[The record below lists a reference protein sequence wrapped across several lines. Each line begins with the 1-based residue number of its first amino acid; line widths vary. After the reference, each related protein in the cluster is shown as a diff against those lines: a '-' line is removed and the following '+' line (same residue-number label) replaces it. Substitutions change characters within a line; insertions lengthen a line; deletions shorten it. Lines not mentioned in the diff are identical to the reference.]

1 MPSPPASSKGES
13 DIENTAELP
22 SPQPA
27 ANPGSGDRRPSA
39 TDTWIAPPLAGAR
52 AAEAPATPGPADAR
66 HGDSAVQTLTG
77 RLRETQGLLAGK
89 DERLRQIEHARDE
102 ALQARAAAERRA
114 AQLDHELAQLKAEH
128 AFQLDE
134 HARARA
140 HFEEQ
145 LAQARAL
152 VSAAGARAD
161 DLQRRLAELES
172 AARLQRDQD
181 PKHQQ
186 RLAQDRA
193 RTAGA
198 MDDLR
203 EERERVLGLIESLQS
218 AESRRGILEELV
230 GDLQREGEERERE
243 LARVARALV
252 GRDARTRELEAELA
266 QSASRIA
273 RLEQQA
279 SSLAAALAERDAE
292 LRRSQQ
298 DPRRAPRE
306 RAPPPPSVAVGQ
318 GSGDARQESELA
330 RLRAE
335 RAELTKTLA
344 EVRAATAAATTT
356 AGGHEEALA
365 EVRARNAELE
375 SALAAERRRFRE
387 LEKER
392 ASARRETQDWAGALE
407 SAQHERSAEAERLAA
422 AQARAKE
429 LEEHASE
436 QQEAMRALQRESG
449 ASIARAKELEADL
462 HAAEEAVHRLESE
475 ARARNARLEELE
487 RANVRWRTLE
497 EARHAP
503 AEPPAR
509 PAPERS
515 PPPREVLREVPR
527 EVPREAPREVPRET
541 PRALPE
547 GDDSAGA
554 PEPVPEGATR
564 LLVRSE
570 DGREIMHV
578 LGRRTSIGRA
588 PDNDLQIEADFISRH
603 HAVILVGPV
612 HTIVEDLNSSN
623 GVHVNGRRVTR
634 QILRHGDVVHFAR
647 LQYRFVVRP
656 AGEKR

>member
-22 SPQPA
+22 SLPPT

-52 AAEAPATPGPADAR
+52 SAETPATPGPGEAR
-66 HGDSAVQTLTG
+66 HGDSAVQTLTV
-77 RLRETQGLLAGK
+77 RLRETQGLLTGK

-102 ALQARAAAERRA
+102 ALEARAAAERRA

-172 AARLQRDQD
+172 AARLQR
-181 PKHQQ
+181 
-186 RLAQDRA
+186 LAQDRA

-243 LARVARALV
+243 LARVARAVV

-298 DPRRAPRE
+298 DPRRAPRDRPASPHTQLDSSSE
-306 RAPPPPSVAVGQ
+306 RARTPPGVAVGQ
-318 GSGDARQESELA
+318 GSVDARQESELA
-330 RLRAE
+330 RLKAE

-344 EVRAATAAATTT
+344 EMRAATAAAATK
-356 AGGHEEALA
+356 AGGHDEALA

-392 ASARRETQDWAGALE
+392 VSARRETQDWAGALE
-407 SAQHERSAEAERLAA
+407 TAQQERSAEAERLAA
-422 AQARAKE
+422 AQARVKE
-429 LEEHASE
+429 LEEHAAE
-436 QQEAMRALQRESG
+436 QQEATRALQSESG

-475 ARARNARLEELE
+475 ARARNARLEEL
-487 RANVRWRTLE
+487 
-497 EARHAP
+497 
-503 AEPPAR
+503 
-509 PAPERS
+509 
-515 PPPREVLREVPR
+515 
-527 EVPREAPREVPRET
+527 
-541 PRALPE
+541 
-547 GDDSAGA
+547 
-554 PEPVPEGATR
+554 
-564 LLVRSE
+564 
-570 DGREIMHV
+570 
-578 LGRRTSIGRA
+578 
-588 PDNDLQIEADFISRH
+588 
-603 HAVILVGPV
+603 
-612 HTIVEDLNSSN
+612 
-623 GVHVNGRRVTR
+623 
-634 QILRHGDVVHFAR
+634 
-647 LQYRFVVRP
+647 
-656 AGEKR
+656 

>member
-1 MPSPPASSKGES
+1 
-13 DIENTAELP
+13 
-22 SPQPA
+22 
-27 ANPGSGDRRPSA
+27 
-39 TDTWIAPPLAGAR
+39 
-52 AAEAPATPGPADAR
+52 
-66 HGDSAVQTLTG
+66 
-77 RLRETQGLLAGK
+77 
-89 DERLRQIEHARDE
+89 
-102 ALQARAAAERRA
+102 
-114 AQLDHELAQLKAEH
+114 
-128 AFQLDE
+128 
-134 HARARA
+134 
-140 HFEEQ
+140 
-145 LAQARAL
+145 
-152 VSAAGARAD
+152 
-161 DLQRRLAELES
+161 
-172 AARLQRDQD
+172 
-181 PKHQQ
+181 
-186 RLAQDRA
+186 
-193 RTAGA
+193 

-243 LARVARALV
+243 LARVARAVV

-306 RAPPPPSVAVGQ
+306 RPASPRTRPGSSGGRARTRPGVAVGQ

-344 EVRAATAAATTT
+344 EVRAATAAAATT
-356 AGGHEEALA
+356 AGGHDEALA

-407 SAQHERSAEAERLAA
+407 TAQHERSAEAERLAA
-422 AQARAKE
+422 AQARVKE
-429 LEEHASE
+429 PEEHAAE
-436 QQEAMRALQRESG
+436 QRE
-449 ASIARAKELEADL
+449 
-462 HAAEEAVHRLESE
+462 
-475 ARARNARLEELE
+475 
-487 RANVRWRTLE
+487 
-497 EARHAP
+497 
-503 AEPPAR
+503 
-509 PAPERS
+509 
-515 PPPREVLREVPR
+515 
-527 EVPREAPREVPRET
+527 
-541 PRALPE
+541 
-547 GDDSAGA
+547 
-554 PEPVPEGATR
+554 ATR

-578 LGRRTSIGRA
+578 LGRRTSIGRT

-634 QILRHGDVVHFAR
+634 QILRDGDVVHFAR
-647 LQYRFVVRP
+647 LQYRFVVRR

>member
-22 SPQPA
+22 SLPPT

-52 AAEAPATPGPADAR
+52 AAETPATPGPAEAR

-102 ALQARAAAERRA
+102 ALEARAAAERRA

-181 PKHQQ
+181 PKNQQ

-243 LARVARALV
+243 LARAARAVV

-306 RAPPPPSVAVGQ
+306 RPASPRTQPDSSSERARTPPGVAVGQ

-330 RLRAE
+330 RLKAE

-344 EVRAATAAATTT
+344 EVRAATAAAATK
-356 AGGHEEALA
+356 AGGHDEALA

-392 ASARRETQDWAGALE
+392 VSARRETQDWAGALE
-407 SAQHERSAEAERLAA
+407 TAQQERSAEAERA
-422 AQARAKE
+422 
-429 LEEHASE
+429 
-436 QQEAMRALQRESG
+436 
-449 ASIARAKELEADL
+449 
-462 HAAEEAVHRLESE
+462 
-475 ARARNARLEELE
+475 NA
-487 RANVRWRTLE
+487 RWRTFE
-497 EARHAP
+497 EARHAA
-503 AEPPAR
+503 AEPPAS

-515 PPPREVLREVPR
+515 PAPREVLREA
-527 EVPREAPREVPRET
+527 PREAPREVPREVPRET
-541 PRALPE
+541 PGALPE

-578 LGRRTSIGRA
+578 LGRRTSIGRT
-588 PDNDLQIEADFISRH
+588 PDNDLQIEANFISRH

-612 HTIVEDLNSSN
+612 HTIIEDLNSSN

-634 QILRHGDVVHFAR
+634 QILRDGDVLHFAR
-647 LQYRFVVRP
+647 LQYRFVVRR

>member
-22 SPQPA
+22 SLPPT

-52 AAEAPATPGPADAR
+52 SAETPATPGPGEAR
-66 HGDSAVQTLTG
+66 HGDSAVQTLTV
-77 RLRETQGLLAGK
+77 RLRETQGLLTGK

-102 ALQARAAAERRA
+102 ALEARAAAERRA

-172 AARLQRDQD
+172 AARLQR
-181 PKHQQ
+181 
-186 RLAQDRA
+186 LAQDRA

-243 LARVARALV
+243 LARVARAVV

-298 DPRRAPRE
+298 DPRRAPRDRPASPHTQLDSSSE
-306 RAPPPPSVAVGQ
+306 RARTPPGVAVGQ
-318 GSGDARQESELA
+318 GSVDARQESELA
-330 RLRAE
+330 RLKAE

-344 EVRAATAAATTT
+344 EMRAATAAAATK
-356 AGGHEEALA
+356 AGGHDEALA

-392 ASARRETQDWAGALE
+392 VSARRETQDWAGALE
-407 SAQHERSAEAERLAA
+407 TAQQERSAEAERLAA
-422 AQARAKE
+422 AQARVKE
-429 LEEHASE
+429 LEEHAAE
-436 QQEAMRALQRESG
+436 QQEATRALQSESG

-487 RANVRWRTLE
+487 RANARWRTFE
-497 EARHAP
+497 EARHAA
-503 AEPPAR
+503 AEPPAS

-515 PPPREVLREVPR
+515 PAPREVL
-527 EVPREAPREVPRET
+527 REVPRET

-578 LGRRTSIGRA
+578 LGRRTSIGRT

-612 HTIVEDLNSSN
+612 HTIIEDLNSSN

-634 QILRHGDVVHFAR
+634 QILRDGDVLHFAR
-647 LQYRFVVRP
+647 LQYRFVVRR

>member
-22 SPQPA
+22 SLQPA

-172 AARLQRDQD
+172 AARLQRDED

-243 LARVARALV
+243 LARVARAMV

-279 SSLAAALAERDAE
+279 SSLGAALAERDAE
-292 LRRSQQ
+292 VRRSQQ

-335 RAELTKTLA
+335 RAELTKT
-344 EVRAATAAATTT
+344 
-356 AGGHEEALA
+356 LA

-429 LEEHASE
+429 LEEHAAE

-487 RANVRWRTLE
+487 RANARWRTFE
-497 EARHAP
+497 EARHAA
-503 AEPPAR
+503 AEPPAS

-515 PPPREVLREVPR
+515 PAPREVLHEVPR
-527 EVPREAPREVPRET
+527 EVPREAPREAPRET
-541 PRALPE
+541 VRVLPE

-554 PEPVPEGATR
+554 PEAVPEGATR

-578 LGRRTSIGRA
+578 LGRRTSIGRT

>member
-22 SPQPA
+22 SLQPA

-52 AAEAPATPGPADAR
+52 AAEAPATPGPAEAR
-66 HGDSAVQTLTG
+66 HGDSAVQTLTV
-77 RLRETQGLLAGK
+77 RLRETQGLLTGK

-102 ALQARAAAERRA
+102 ALEARAAAERRA

-243 LARVARALV
+243 LARVARAVV

-266 QSASRIA
+266 QRASRIA

-292 LRRSQQ
+292 LHRSQQ

-306 RAPPPPSVAVGQ
+306 RPASPRTQPDSSSERARMPPGGAVGRS
-318 GSGDARQESELA
+318 SGRRRARCRAIPARASRARKSSRRICTPPRRRSTAWSPRRARATPGWRSSRGPTRAGAPSRRRGMQRRSRPPAPRQSAARRRARSCTKCRGKYRGKYRGKCRAKPSACFPRAMTRPGRPRRSPRARRASWSAARTGARSCTCWAAGPASDALPTTICRS
-330 RLRAE
+330 RP
-335 RAELTKTLA
+335 TSS
-344 EVRAATAAATTT
+344 AATTP
-356 AGGHEEALA
+356 
-365 EVRARNAELE
+365 
-375 SALAAERRRFRE
+375 SSW
-387 LEKER
+387 
-392 ASARRETQDWAGALE
+392 SARCTP
-407 SAQHERSAEAERLAA
+407 SS
-422 AQARAKE
+422 
-429 LEEHASE
+429 
-436 QQEAMRALQRESG
+436 
-449 ASIARAKELEADL
+449 
-462 HAAEEAVHRLESE
+462 
-475 ARARNARLEELE
+475 
-487 RANVRWRTLE
+487 RT
-497 EARHAP
+497 
-503 AEPPAR
+503 
-509 PAPERS
+509 
-515 PPPREVLREVPR
+515 
-527 EVPREAPREVPRET
+527 
-541 PRALPE
+541 
-547 GDDSAGA
+547 
-554 PEPVPEGATR
+554 
-564 LLVRSE
+564 
-570 DGREIMHV
+570 
-578 LGRRTSIGRA
+578 
-588 PDNDLQIEADFISRH
+588 
-603 HAVILVGPV
+603 
-612 HTIVEDLNSSN
+612 
-623 GVHVNGRRVTR
+623 
-634 QILRHGDVVHFAR
+634 
-647 LQYRFVVRP
+647 
-656 AGEKR
+656 

>member
-22 SPQPA
+22 SLQPA

-52 AAEAPATPGPADAR
+52 AAEAPATPGPAEAR
-66 HGDSAVQTLTG
+66 HGDSAVQTLTV
-77 RLRETQGLLAGK
+77 RLRETQGLLTGK

-102 ALQARAAAERRA
+102 ALEARAAAERRA

-252 GRDARTRELEAELA
+252 GRDARTRELRAELA

-344 EVRAATAAATTT
+344 EVRAATAAATKRRSPRC
-356 AGGHEEALA
+356 ALA
-365 EVRARNAELE
+365 MRSSSRPSRRNGAGSASSRRSGPARGARRRTGPAHSRARSM
-375 SALAAERRRFRE
+375 SAAPRPRDSRLRRRVR
-387 LEKER
+387 KSSRSTPRSSRRRCARCSASPAR
-392 ASARRETQDWAGALE
+392 ASRARKSSRRICTPPRRRSTAWSPRRARATPGWRSSRGPTCAGVRSRRRGMRRRSRPPAPRQSAARRRA
-407 SAQHERSAEAERLAA
+407 RSCTKCRGKCRGKH
-422 AQARAKE
+422 RAKC
-429 LEEHASE
+429 
-436 QQEAMRALQRESG
+436 
-449 ASIARAKELEADL
+449 RAKPRVRVPRAMTPPGGPS
-462 HAAEEAVHRLESE
+462 RSP
-475 ARARNARLEELE
+475 RARRASWSAAR
-487 RANVRWRTLE
+487 TG
-497 EARHAP
+497 ARSCTCSAAGP
-503 AEPPAR
+503 A
-509 PAPERS
+509 S
-515 PPPREVLREVPR
+515 D
-527 EVPREAPREVPRET
+527 
-541 PRALPE
+541 ALPTTICRSRPTS
-547 GDDSAGA
+547 SA
-554 PEPVPEGATR
+554 ATTPSSWSAR
-564 LLVRSE
+564 CTPSS
-570 DGREIMHV
+570 
-578 LGRRTSIGRA
+578 RT
-588 PDNDLQIEADFISRH
+588 
-603 HAVILVGPV
+603 
-612 HTIVEDLNSSN
+612 
-623 GVHVNGRRVTR
+623 
-634 QILRHGDVVHFAR
+634 
-647 LQYRFVVRP
+647 
-656 AGEKR
+656 